1 MSGKGAGAGLPV
13 DVRYPVVG
21 SLAGA
26 SGRGAVAGAVRPE
39 AAHGEPD
46 DFRVDRDL
54 NDGMAGPVVLP
65 PRTGLSAPARAWFE
79 VPRLFIRLVR
89 TAPGAVDLGEGCT
102 EVAGERSAAVMT
114 WSTATSVAN

>member
-26 SGRGAVAGAVRPE
+26 SGCGAVAGAVRPE
-39 AAHGEPD
+39 AVRGEPD

-65 PRTGLSAPARAWFE
+65 PRTGLSAPARAWFQ
-79 VPRLFIRLVR
+79 VPRLLSGWCAPRRTLLILVR
-89 TAPGAVDLGEGCT
+89 AVRRSPGSG
-102 EVAGERSAAVMT
+102 RRR
-114 WSTATSVAN
+114 

>member
-1 MSGKGAGAGLPV
+1 MSGKGSGAGLPV

-39 AAHGEPD
+39 AVRGEPD

-65 PRTGLSAPARAWFE
+65 PRTGLSAPAGPGSRCPDFYQAGAH
-79 VPRLFIRLVR
+79 
-89 TAPGAVDLGEGCT
+89 APDAVDLGEGCT
-102 EVAGERSAAVMT
+102 EVAGERPAAVMT
-114 WSTATSVAN
+114 WSTPTSVAN